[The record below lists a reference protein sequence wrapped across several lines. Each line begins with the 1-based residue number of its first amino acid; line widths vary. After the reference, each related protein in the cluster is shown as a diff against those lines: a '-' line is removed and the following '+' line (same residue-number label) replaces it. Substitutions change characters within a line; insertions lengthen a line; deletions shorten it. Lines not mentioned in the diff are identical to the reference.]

1 MKRILVGSAA
11 ALCLCLAVAANA
23 ANCSTAGNVLV
34 DPGFEL
40 QTPAASGGWI
50 SFGGVSSTA
59 YPRTGQWS
67 QFVSAFNN
75 VTGSF
80 EQFPAAPGSQ
90 WRLAGYGLAV
100 PSPLLGID
108 SFGLVQVT
116 FIDIFG
122 NDLGTV
128 ETAGNTFPAKTSNP
142 VDGTAPGWNYLDTET
157 ATAPEGAA
165 YILAFTLYIDFSGI
179 PNGQGVYFDDLNLQ
193 VLGVNH
199 GGYVSSIAHN
209 AGVLKRAGLLTG
221 AQQAAMIEA
230 AAKSNGGKQR
240 DCAAAQ

>member
-1 MKRILVGSAA
+1 V
-11 ALCLCLAVAANA
+11 
-23 ANCSTAGNVLV
+23 
-34 DPGFEL
+34 F
-40 QTPAASGGWI
+40 
-50 SFGGVSSTA
+50 SSDYA
-59 YPRTGQWS
+59 RTGQWS

-90 WRLAGYGLAV
+90 WRLAGHGLAV
-100 PSPLLGID
+100 PSPLLGVF

-128 ETAGNTFPAKTSNP
+128 ETAGNTLPAKVSNL
-142 VDGTAPGWNYLDTET
+142 VDGTVPGWNYLDTGT

-165 YILAFTLYIDFSGI
+165 YIQAFTLYIDFSGI
-179 PNGQGVYFDDLNLQ
+179 PNGQGVYFDDLNLRI
-193 VLGVNH
+193 LGVNH

-209 AGVLKRAGLLTG
+209 ARALKQAGLLTG

-230 AAKSNGGKQR
+230 AANSNGGKQN

>member
-1 MKRILVGSAA
+1 MKESLLRCAA
-11 ALCLCLAVAANA
+11 VLCLCLAAAANA

-40 QTPAASGGWI
+40 QTPETNGGWI
-50 SFGGVSSTA
+50 PFGAVFSTA
-59 YPRTGQWS
+59 YARTGQWS
-67 QFVSAFNN
+67 QFVSAFNG

-90 WRLAGYGLAV
+90 WRLTGNGLA
-100 PSPLLGID
+100 PSPLLGVPA
-108 SFGLVQVT
+108 FGLVQVT

-128 ETAGNTFPAKTSNP
+128 ETAGQQFPAKVSNP
-142 VDGTAPGWNYLDTET
+142 VDGTVPGWNYLDTET

-165 YILAFTLYIDFSGI
+165 YIQAFTLYIDFSGT
-179 PNGQGVYFDDLNLQ
+179 PNGQGVYFDDLNLRI
-193 VLGVNH
+193 LGVNH

-209 AGVLKRAGLLTG
+209 AGALKQAGLLTG
-221 AQQAAMIEA
+221 AQQAAMIKA
-230 AAKSNGGKQR
+230 AANSNGGKQN